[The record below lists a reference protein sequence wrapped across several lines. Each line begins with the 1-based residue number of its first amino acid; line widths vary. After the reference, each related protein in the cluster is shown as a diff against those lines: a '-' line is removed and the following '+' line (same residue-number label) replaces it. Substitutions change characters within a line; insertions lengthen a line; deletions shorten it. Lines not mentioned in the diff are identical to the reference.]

1 MLKIVS
7 ILLVIVVAAAAFIGV
22 RWYSYVTNTNS
33 PYDEVGIEINS
44 RLPAALNAWGC
55 DKLQNTFGEVVP
67 PYGCAAPDGQG
78 WR

>member
-7 ILLVIVVAAAAFIGV
+7 ILLVIVVAAAAFVGV
-22 RWYSYVTNTNS
+22 RWYFYVTNADS

-44 RLPAALNAWGC
+44 RLPAPLNHWGC
-55 DKLQNTFGEVVP
+55 NKLQATFSNVLP
-67 PYGCAAPDGQG
+67 PYGCAADDGQG